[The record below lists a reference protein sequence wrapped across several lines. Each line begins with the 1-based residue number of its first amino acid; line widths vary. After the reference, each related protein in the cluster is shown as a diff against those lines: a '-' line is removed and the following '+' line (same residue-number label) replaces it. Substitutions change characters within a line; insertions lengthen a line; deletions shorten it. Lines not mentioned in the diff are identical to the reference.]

1 MLRDRAVA
9 DHLALPSHEFTRLE
23 ELITTASSTSTRMSS
38 RQRAEFERLLSTL
51 FDKISSSLS
60 DLLVSLDRA
69 IPSATSASDSARR
82 IFTALRAEEASTSER
97 YDELAW
103 FDKMLATVDA
113 GPGGGKKVRM
123 LRRDLELT
131 RATAGAVIG
140 VWQLLEGTRE
150 SLVSYSRHVEHY
162 KVRLAFS
169 SSRHLAYW
177 ADGFVQ
183 QAGLVGLHLSGHGL
197 SVEDEVSSLKSVM
210 DEMRATLDDA
220 RKRSGAGGR
229 RGRAAKSE
237 VKKLP
242 EA

>member
-1 MLRDRAVA
+1 
-9 DHLALPSHEFTRLE
+9 
-23 ELITTASSTSTRMSS
+23 MSS

-60 DLLVSLDRA
+60 DLLISLDRA

-103 FDKMLATVDA
+103 FDKMLATVDV

-162 KVRLAFS
+162 K
-169 SSRHLAYW
+169 
-177 ADGFVQ
+177 
-183 QAGLVGLHLSGHGL
+183 AGLVGFHLSGHGL

-237 VKKLP
+237 VKELP